1 MESSMDDDM
10 EANDWRMELW
20 NLRSN
25 GMVVEV
31 MIELKRDLASER
43 LGELKVMDGEG
54 IGFSMAVVRGLGVF
68 FLGIFLGK

>member
-10 EANDWRMELW
+10 EENDWRMELW

-54 IGFSMAVVRGLGVF
+54 IGFSMAVVRDLGDF